1 MATRYVY
8 IKTARTGG
16 AVGALDAMDGLTG
29 GKGGAALATGDVCFV
44 FESDKQY
51 TYYCDT
57 AGGAGESNPDIIV
70 PDTNPGS
77 INWVLQNT
85 ATRIDDLSAAEDN
98 TDLNVSISAH
108 GLCPKG
114 TDTGTKFLKDDATW
128 DTPAYPIDISGTP
141 VQYDYFR
148 FTNADTGEGRSY
160 AEMKTDLGLNYN
172 IIYVDAGAMVGCT
185 TNPAESGTNEYGT
198 NDIDFDYFA
207 FDAGATKER
216 VQFKL
221 VMPEDWDRGTL
232 RVKFHWSSAT
242 SSTAGDT
249 VEWGI
254 KAGAFTDS
262 DAIDAALGDAVVI
275 SDVLLADNG
284 GDLQLTDTT
293 PALTVG
299 GTPALHDLVV
309 FEVYRNTDG
318 TDDMA
323 EDAWLFGISV
333 QYLKSNIVSVWS

>member
-1 MATRYVY
+1 MTIHIYK
-8 IKTARTGG
+8 KTALTGG
-16 AVGALDAMDGLTG
+16 GAGALDAMDGLTG

-57 AGGAGESNPDIIV
+57 TGGAGESDPDIIV

-98 TDLNVSISAH
+98 TDLDVSTSAH
-108 GLCPKG
+108 GLVPKG
-114 TDTGTKFLKDDATW
+114 TDTGTKYLKDDGTW
-128 DTPAYPIDISGTP
+128 DTPPGALDTSGAP
-141 VQYDYFR
+141 VDEDFAV
-148 FTNADTGEGRSY
+148 FTDADTVEGKSN
-160 AEMKTDLGLNYN
+160 AEVKTQLGLDYN
-172 IIYVDAGAMVGCT
+172 IIYFDAGAMVGCT

-221 VMPEDWDRGTL
+221 VMPEDWDRGAL

-275 SDVLLADNG
+275 SDILLADNG

-318 TDDMA
+318 TDDME
-323 EDAWLFGISV
+323 EDAWLLGVSI
-333 QYLKSNIVSVWS
+333 QYLKSNAVSAWT

>member
-1 MATRYVY
+1 MTIHIYK
-8 IKTARTGG
+8 KTGLIGGG
-16 AVGALDAMDGLTG
+16 ADDLDAMDGLTG
-29 GKGGAALATGDVCFV
+29 GKGGAALLDGDLAFV
-44 FESDKQY
+44 HVSGVEYKYILDDDLDEAES
-51 TYYCDT
+51 
-57 AGGAGESNPDIIV
+57 SPDYIR
-70 PDTNPGS
+70 PDTNAGTK
-77 INWVLQNT
+77 NWVLQKSG
-85 ATRIDDLSAAEDN
+85 TRIDDLIAAQDN
-98 TDLNVSISAH
+98 TDLNVSTSAH

-114 TDTGTKFLKDDATW
+114 TDTGTKYLKDDGTW
-128 DTPAYPIDISGTP
+128 DTPPG
-141 VQYDYFR
+141 
-148 FTNADTGEGRSY
+148 
-160 AEMKTDLGLNYN
+160 LGYN
-172 IIYVDAGAMVGCT
+172 IISVDAAAMVGCT
-185 TNPAESGTNEYGT
+185 TNGAASGTNEYVT
-198 NDIDFDYFA
+198 NDIEWDYFA
-207 FDAGATKER
+207 FDGGATEER